1 VLFLEEAT
9 LIMYISVQISARTMT
24 LLQLK
29 PKSKSKKFA
38 ITVACAIYPQKYL
51 SLQRCD
57 ERG

>member
-38 ITVACAIYPQKYL
+38 IAVAIYPQKYL

-57 ERG
+57 ERC